1 MKHARAL
8 SLTIITATMAS
19 AAFAQ
24 GEADAAAQANN
35 PLADTTS
42 LNLQNQYFGNLS
54 SIDRD
59 ANAVLL
65 RGAKPFRL
73 GAANIMARATL
84 PINTVPRAGGGD
96 RSGLG
101 DLNVFAA
108 FLFDTG
114 NPAISFGI
122 GPQLTAPT
130 ATDDALGLGKWSAG
144 FANVLFNASS
154 PTVQYG

>member
-73 GAANIMARATL
+73 GAANGIARATL
-84 PINTVPRAGGGD
+84 PINTVPRTGGGD

-108 FLFDTG
+108 FLFDK
-114 NPAISFGI
+114 I
-122 GPQLTAPT
+122 GRAH
-130 ATDDALGLGKWSAG
+130 
-144 FANVLFNASS
+144 V
-154 PTVQYG
+154 